1 MAERRMFAK
10 AVVESARLLKMP
22 PSSQNL
28 YFHLGMRADDDGFVG
43 NPRTVARIIGA
54 TEEDLRALADSGFIL
69 TFGGRVVAI
78 RHWRIHN
85 SLRRE
90 YYIPTRYLMQLETLS
105 VLPDGSYTERPAD
118 GGTK

>member
-1 MAERRMFAK
+1 MAEKRMFSMK
-10 AVVESARLLKMP
+10 VVDSDEFLELPASA
-22 PSSQNL
+22 QNL
-28 YFHLGMRADDDGFVG
+28 YFHLSMRADDDGFVG

-54 TEEDLRALADSGFIL
+54 AEEDLQALTDSGFIL

-105 VLPDGSYTERPAD
+105 VLPDGSYTERPVD